1 MLNVIYVTAATIYV
15 FSPYC
20 VPCSLPV
27 DSPVLSLF
35 WKKII
40 YSFTFAVLG
49 LRCCVR
55 TFSRYS
61 EWVLLSMGTLYSP
74 WVCRLLIVVASLIAK
89 RGL

>member
-1 MLNVIYVTAATIYV
+1 MFLALTVCLALCQLIHQYY
-15 FSPYC
+15 
-20 VPCSLPV
+20 
-27 DSPVLSLF
+27 LF
-35 WKKII
+35 FGKKII

-49 LRCCVR
+49 LCCCVR

-89 RGL
+89 CGL